1 MTTCACQASPTG
13 LVEPTTYSAPDR
25 PPKAWFEKPTDLK
38 PGERRWYESGRAAGY
53 VAKWGTCLLT
63 PYAECFT
70 PPKSPTDYALA
81 HQGSCLTAEGEM
93 IAVANIGGRVNH
105 ADIYAPLTA
114 ALDHYANIATRTM
127 RVRYGEDDYGIWYA
141 GALEPDLPPAEVA
154 SVRSSAVSGDW
165 RYRPQLRAYDM
176 AGVQLVNTPG
186 FPMAEHHATYVS
198 IVEEMEMMS
207 FAASAAVV
215 STDLMPERVV
225 AVPPVFAAA
234 PALTAAPASIGNNG
248 GVMVAVPIPERIAEA
263 AGIQEDPPHLTLA
276 YLGRA
281 NEVDRDKLARAMADF
296 RFLPLAGSVGGIGAF
311 PDQGDGMPVWMPA
324 DIHGL
329 NELAQR
335 VREHLAFYGLSVRQ
349 DHAFVPHITVKWAK
363 EGEALP
369 PPVEIMPIEVS
380 SILVAHG
387 ADRWEVESQPSSF
400 DEDAHGM
407 TAAVASTGAWVKW
420 GTFGRVTRGKIIG
433 VKTNGSYTVA
443 GSSVIVNAKPGNP
456 AVLIQLYKRENRN
469 SNKFIPTDKKTA
481 KLSSTLE
488 RWAGPGSANPTDEKG
503 GTSRE
508 EREAKQNA
516 AQGSLAGITARIA
529 ALTARIS

>member
-1 MTTCACQASPTG
+1 MTACSCQASPTG
-13 LVEPTTYSAPDR
+13 LVEPATYSAPDR
-25 PPKAWFEKPTDLK
+25 PPKAWLTKPADLK
-38 PGERRWYESGRAAGY
+38 PGERRWYESGRVAGY

-186 FPMAEHHATYVS
+186 FPMAEHHATYIS

-207 FAASAAVV
+207 FAASLGSAPGA
-215 STDLMPERVV
+215 MPERVV
-225 AVPPVFAAA
+225 AVPPAF
-234 PALTAAPASIGNNG
+234 TAAPASIGNNG
-248 GVMVAVPIPERIAEA
+248 GVMVAIPIPGRIAEA

-281 NEVDRDKLARAMADF
+281 VEVDRDKLARAMADF
-296 RFLPLAGSVGGIGAF
+296 RFLPLAGHVGGIGAF

-335 VREHLAFYGLSVRQ
+335 VREHLAFYGLPVRH

-363 EGEALP
+363 EGDALP
-369 PPVEIMPIEVS
+369 PPIPIMPIEVS

-387 ADRWEVESQPSSF
+387 ADRWEVESRPSTF
-400 DEDAHGM
+400 DVDAHEAM
-407 TAAVASTGAWVKW
+407 TAAVSSTGAWVKW
-420 GTFGRVTRGKIIG
+420 GTFGRVTRGKIVG

-456 AVLIQLYKRENRN
+456 AVLIQLYKRENRD
-469 SNKFIPTDKKTA
+469 SNKFVPTDKKTA
-481 KLSSTLE
+481 KLASTLE
-488 RWAGPGSANPTDEKG
+488 RWSGPDSANPTSEKG

-508 EREAKQNA
+508 EREAKQDA
-516 AQGSLAGITARIA
+516 AQASLGGVMTRIA
-529 ALTARIS
+529 ALRR